1 MKSEWIIY
9 LQSDSKVIQG
19 SIPEIFMYILNYDAS
34 NAIILCALGV
44 GLGLLTDTELDFL
57 DGRLSGGCACTTR
70 GKRGQ
75 KEHYISDFKHWCN
88 PSFTQVWMGACDLS
102 VMCFCIYGIMMEG
115 IHPSIHMHSKQN
127 ASVHAH
133 TCTNVHTLMCTNV
146 HTLMCSVTDK

>member
-1 MKSEWIIY
+1 MCFGGGGGIGAVDRYRIRFSGW
-9 LQSDSKVIQG
+9 QV
-19 SIPEIFMYILNYDAS
+19 EI
-34 NAIILCALGV
+34 
-44 GLGLLTDTELDFL
+44 
-57 DGRLSGGCACTTR
+57 SGGCARTTR

-88 PSFTQVWMGACDLS
+88 PSFTQVWMGACDLC

-115 IHPSIHMHSKQN
+115 IHASIHMHSKQN

-133 TCTNVHTLMCTNV
+133 TCTSV